1 MKVPFG
7 FLATDQERLEIES
20 LLGRKTEFPFRVAAR
35 HPSGDAV
42 VIENFP
48 VSESNRPMPTWFWL
62 VDREISQRVSR
73 LESEGG
79 VKEAERTFPPLLLAA
94 VSRIYTAGRDD
105 LVAGLTIPS
114 QLALAKG
121 VGGARA
127 GVKCLHAQL
136 AYSLAGGWNPVGSWV
151 ATRIALEINTYTLL

>member
-1 MKVPFG
+1 MKAPSG
-7 FLATDQERLEIES
+7 FSTTNHERLEIES
-20 LLGRKTEFPFRVAAR
+20 LLGRKMEFPFRVAAR
-35 HPSGDAV
+35 LRSGDAV

-48 VSESNRPMPTWFWL
+48 VSESGRPMPTWFWL

-79 VKEAERTFPPLLLAA
+79 VKEAERIFPPLLLAA
-94 VSRIYTAGRDD
+94 VARVYTAGRDD
-105 LVAGLTIPS
+105 LLAGISAPP

-151 ATRIALEINTYTLL
+151 ATRIALDINTYTLL

>member
-1 MKVPFG
+1 MGLPGG
-7 FLATDQERLEIES
+7 FLASEEERLEVES
-20 LLGRKTEFPFRVAAR
+20 LLARRVEFPFRVAVR
-35 HPSGDAV
+35 NPKGGVV

-48 VSESNRPMPTWFWL
+48 ISDNQRPMPTWFWL
-62 VDREISQRVSR
+62 IDPEISQRVSR

-79 VKEAERTFPPLLLAA
+79 VKEAERIFSPLLLAG

-105 LVAGLTIPS
+105 LIAKVDLPP
-114 QLALAKG
+114 QLSLAKG
-121 VGGARA
+121 VGGVRA

-151 ATRIALEINTYTLL
+151 AKMITLDVVTYTLL